1 MFGEIG
7 RHESFKIFSSKNKKG
22 IGSIPIAS
30 TFFLS
35 NREVFF
41 LNFMIK
47 PKQTELKP
55 NTNKFFIFS
64 QKIKQP
70 FKKKR
75 RLKKIKKLQI
85 KRIQFLLA
93 INSYRGVRLKKGL
106 PARGQRT
113 RTNAVSCLKKIKL
126 YDTQKFSKI
135 IPRRKNF

>member
-1 MFGEIG
+1 
-7 RHESFKIFSSKNKKG
+7 
-22 IGSIPIAS
+22 
-30 TFFLS
+30 
-35 NREVFF
+35 
-41 LNFMIK
+41 MIK

-64 QKIKQP
+64 QRIKHP
-70 FKKKR
+70 LKKKR

-93 INSYRGVRLKKGL
+93 INSYKGVRLKKGL

-126 YDTQKFSKI
+126 YDTQKSSKI
-135 IPRRKNF
+135 ISRRKNF